1 MKRLKFKDGCLRGK
15 IKLKDGG
22 CMTRSKSNDNHQ
34 NDKTKFNGGHLN
46 NLIIIKD
53 DLLND
58 KKMAAFK
65 NIIKYYF
72 ESVCMIVELVDV

>member
-1 MKRLKFKDGCLRGK
+1 MKRLRFKDGCLGGK

-46 NLIIIKD
+46 NLMIIKD

-58 KKMAAFK
+58 KKK
-65 NIIKYYF
+65 WLPTKT
-72 ESVCMIVELVDV
+72 